1 MAKPLLTHLVNTQRS
16 LSQVFLSCPNVPLCL
31 LFLIASS
38 SCSGEISYSNNSY
51 NYLISLT
58 SSLKI
63 LVKGLDTTTH
73 SNWCFF
79 WQSSGKVIPQNLSK
93 IHRSQAPSV
102 AIIFFTIVKYFNILK
117 PQQLT
122 DWIDLCSFP
131 WNSGA
136 ELHRCTPCMS
146 SPPLLFVWFESC
158 SLEPHSMHFSSPTGT
173 NNTQSILIGFT
184 QCLSRLCQ
192 VFSRLK
198 NPSLFSCLCSPPLP
212 LNLF

>member
-1 MAKPLLTHLVNTQRS
+1 MGCDFPLVAHSLSAFPNWCISSGSEMIMSQVQGWHSRLWNMWVTVLPGSMAKPLLTHLVNTQRS

-102 AIIFFTIVKYFNILK
+102 AIIFLTVVKYFNHLEAAAVDGLDRFM
-117 PQQLT
+117 QLP
-122 DWIDLCSFP
+122 L
-131 WNSGA
+131 
-136 ELHRCTPCMS
+136 ELWGRAAQMY
-146 SPPLLFVWFESC
+146 PLHEQ
-158 SLEPHSMHFSSPTGT
+158 SPTA
-173 NNTQSILIGFT
+173 L
-184 QCLSRLCQ
+184 CLVWVLLSWA
-192 VFSRLK
+192 
-198 NPSLFSCLCSPPLP
+198 SLHAL
-212 LNLF
+212 